1 MTKNDMSF
9 DEWFDL
15 LQLNL
20 SDAGIN
26 FEDADSVR
34 GDYEDGKS
42 MYDVLDD
49 IKDEYAD

>member
-1 MTKNDMSF
+1 MTKDDRSF
-9 DEWFDL
+9 DEWFEL

-20 SDAGIN
+20 SDLGVK
-26 FEDADSVR
+26 FEDVDAVR

-49 IKDEYAD
+49 IKAEYAD